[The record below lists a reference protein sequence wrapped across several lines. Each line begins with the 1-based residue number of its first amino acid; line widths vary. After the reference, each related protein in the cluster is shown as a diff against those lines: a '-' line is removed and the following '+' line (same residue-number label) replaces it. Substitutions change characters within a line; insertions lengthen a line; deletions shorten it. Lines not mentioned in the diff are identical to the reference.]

1 MMLTTLRKPLAAVGS
16 EGNRVMGAD
25 TMRQKVIDE
34 LLATSPDLVS
44 GFDRGEVEEVHL
56 KQGIVSIIDR
66 LELGYYRDEILT
78 AVFDYLFGYGPLED
92 LLTDPEVTDIDAT
105 RYHHFTVKRGGE
117 RKQVAVAFEN
127 ERLFTAFC
135 KLLIIRNGGV
145 INESR
150 CHARVSD
157 EKRQLR
163 INVTVPP
170 LNATGSSLSIRKH
183 ARDRYDL
190 DRLVDMGMMPRELSE
205 TFRDMMASHA
215 RFLICGKG
223 GAGKT
228 TLLRALLEEIPWTQ
242 RLLIC
247 ESDAEI
253 FPEKPNLMVH
263 RIRKQKGQKLETLQG
278 LIQDGLTMSLD
289 GYCIGEIV
297 GEEAWEFIKA
307 GFTDHRIMATLHAM
321 GPEEA
326 LLRLYSLMRTTND
339 PETSKR
345 MIARGIDKIIYM
357 RGFRVESIVEEI
369 AYEGT
374 FRFSYQ
380 YEREADRREEEVRHA
395 ALDVPVEPGDPVHRR
410 QSVVQRTE
418 LDREGGPA

>member
-1 MMLTTLRKPLAAVGS
+1 MMLTTLRRPMHASPSK
-16 EGNRVMGAD
+16 ENRVFGAD

-56 KQGIVSIIDR
+56 KQGIVHIIDR

-78 AVFDYLFGYGPLED
+78 AVFDYLFGYGPLEE
-92 LLTDPEVTDIDAT
+92 LLSDPEVTDIDAT
-105 RYHHFTVKRGGE
+105 RYHHFTIKRRGRRE
-117 RKQVAVAFEN
+117 KVAVAFEN
-127 ERLFTAFC
+127 EIMFSAFC

-170 LNATGSSLSIRKH
+170 LSATGSSLSIRKH
-183 ARDRYDL
+183 ARERYDL
-190 DRLVDMGMMPRELSE
+190 DRLVEMEMLTPSLAVALRRMMSTQE
-205 TFRDMMASHA
+205 

-228 TLLRALLEEIPWTQ
+228 TLLRALLEEVPWSQ

-253 FPEKPNLMVH
+253 FPRKPNLMVH
-263 RIRKQKGQKLETLQG
+263 RIRKIKGQKQETLQR

-326 LLRLYSLMRTTND
+326 LLRLYSLMRTSND

-345 MIARGIDKIIYM
+345 MIARGIDRIIYL
-357 RGFRVESIVEEI
+357 RSFRVERIVDELSYDGIFRYQERYTEESGWI
-369 AYEGT
+369 
-374 FRFSYQ
+374 
-380 YEREADRREEEVRHA
+380 ERRSE
-395 ALDVPVEPGDPVHRR
+395 DV
-410 QSVVQRTE
+410 
-418 LDREGGPA
+418 DRENAVESDDPAHTGQPALQNKSEETPQEPA